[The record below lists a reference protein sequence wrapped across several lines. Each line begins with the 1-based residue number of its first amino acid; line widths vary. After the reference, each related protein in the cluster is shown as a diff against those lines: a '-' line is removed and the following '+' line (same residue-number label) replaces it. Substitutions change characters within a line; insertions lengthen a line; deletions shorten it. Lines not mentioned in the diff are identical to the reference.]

1 MLKSRK
7 NRETERE
14 KRREE
19 RAYYHTLHRS
29 NNNNFF
35 LTNFFVCEIT
45 NNTTSYNTT
54 SSYLKTAPQR
64 TILTRDARLVLLFL
78 FLSFASSSSP
88 SYFQNLEKKSVFEC
102 TRCKKCIDAIIRKR
116 KTKRRQKSVLCV
128 WFWLLRDRHRQ
139 PTRKTEKRRVDY
151 RRNDSIGRENR
162 GVKSSFEW
170 HVV

>member
-7 NRETERE
+7 NRDRERKE
-14 KRREE
+14 KRRESLLPH
-19 RAYYHTLHRS
+19 YIGVTTTI
-29 NNNNFF
+29 FF
-35 LTNFFVCEIT
+35 KTNFFVCEIT
-45 NNTTSYNTT
+45 NNTT

>member
-45 NNTTSYNTT
+45 NNTT